1 MKKIETIICDRFDS
15 YNQKL
20 VYINANS
27 LYININKLQGKFNSF
42 VLYEGIVCTY
52 NTDLQQTEFYSID
65 ELNKIFSSKD
75 YFGIRPDLDLRIIKN
90 NHFGQFEDTE
100 GEYWVFFNN
109 SFQIEEKFRT
119 TNENS
124 NIYVVTNSD
133 FIFIRNKIIYLKKN
147 DNQILWQHTFSD
159 LLQGEAIEQVGNIIV
174 CNNHLY
180 LCLKDGKSE
189 KNNATFCIEVET
201 GKVTDVYR
209 GFYGFLFLEEGR
221 IYTSYIYFLKGLN
234 LNSGEI
240 IEYNFEE
247 ILKPLNLKIHWNKSV
262 VKDNKLYFVDFN
274 IYSTNRMGIIDL
286 ETKQLIW
293 QKDFEINDGINNNIQ
308 EIRVID
314 NRLYVHCSDNTLH
327 IFERE

>member
-1 MKKIETIICDRFDS
+1 MKF
-15 YNQKL
+15 L
-20 VYINANS
+20 M
-27 LYININKLQGKFNSF
+27 KF
-42 VLYEGIVCTY
+42 
-52 NTDLQQTEFYSID
+52 
-65 ELNKIFSSKD
+65 LNKITNVDKYIILDKKLYILQNKKLYLTGKNEIIEEHYDFPSNNLYEYEDKIFSGKNFFFDTQKKKIIKIEELNNYYYTNDYYKD
-75 YFGIRPDLDLRIIKN
+75 LLIFSNEDMILFSVKEQKNLIHIPFNEDFGIYKLLDN
-90 NHFGQFEDTE
+90 
-100 GEYWVFFNN
+100 
-109 SFQIEEKFRT
+109 KFIGRGD
-119 TNENS
+119 
-124 NIYVVTNSD
+124 D
-133 FIFIRNKIIYLKKN
+133 FYNLCTF

-180 LCLKDGKSE
+180 LCLKDGKNE

-262 VKDNKLYFVDFN
+262 VKDNKLYFVDFK